1 MNDTVHTPFK
11 NLNTEV
17 LPTLDV
23 TKCHHSGVLKSV
35 LECDISLWFK
45 FPRMIIGRGSFS
57 AN

>member
-1 MNDTVHTPFK
+1 MTQFTLPLK

-23 TKCHHSGVLKSV
+23 TKCHHSGVLKSA